1 MRRKEGFVKIV
12 FPEGLANSMIDFGTV
27 VSVFGV
33 VQIRRI
39 RASG

>member
-1 MRRKEGFVKIV
+1 MRREKGFMKMVS
-12 FPEGLANSMIDFGTV
+12 PEELANSMIDFGMV

-33 VQIRRI
+33 IQIRRI

>member
-1 MRRKEGFVKIV
+1 MRREKRFIKMGS
-12 FPEGLANSMIDFGTV
+12 PEGLAKSMIDFGTV